1 MEATDAHT
9 LIQNRA
15 EEWGADATTSEAP
28 FPGAE
33 DVTGYWAQL
42 SPAADGSG
50 LYMTA
55 AARDYMDGVLVFEL
69 TGHNGDDGIITPARF
84 NLR

>member
-1 MEATDAHT
+1 MTCEQRTMEATDAHT

-42 SPAADGSG
+42 PRQQ
-50 LYMTA
+50 TA
-55 AARDYMDGVLVFEL
+55 QAS
-69 TGHNGDDGIITPARF
+69 I
-84 NLR
+84 

>member
-42 SPAADGSG
+42 PRQQ
-50 LYMTA
+50 TA
-55 AARDYMDGVLVFEL
+55 QAS
-69 TGHNGDDGIITPARF
+69 I
-84 NLR
+84 